1 MSALQ
6 PLAPIQPVNFP
17 NDRDYTHDRLIEQS
31 AILELRLRDGTW
43 KLDTCNEKEVIFE
56 EMKGELDLMIL
67 HLTDGSWRLCSCN
80 PSKHLPL
87 ISGLASEGFGFAE
100 TDEEKTFMRETRDRA
115 RIWRA
120 KIRSGDFNDKDAD
133 LLRAW
138 SRTLRHR
145 IEFQTWSGP
154 LEESPEFVE
163 VVEEINALSGGLR
176 ELEEHHVD
184 EILTHLS
191 KKWGIPKPPV
201 RFVDKCNPLTDAWQV
216 GRDLVIKDEDG
227 KTTRVALPQFDE
239 LIFCRGGA
247 SPYSISHEFCHYL
260 SRYMKGSTDEES
272 ATNCGLNEVGN
283 TLHKIEHKLTVTPV
297 KKSLNTLS
305 LKRNSGGKMAK
316 EELMDYVP
324 LVAGVFAGELIDE
337 MGYIEQFTGGIAT
350 GFEGILKAGIGIGV
364 AYLGITKMKGAAKD
378 FMIGMGAPLV
388 VAGIKQQFMPTLAL
402 RPALGPP
409 VVVAPAQ
416 LTPYAR
422 PTGLYQGHPTLQVPK
437 IPPRPGILAPPQ
449 MTQYQRMQEPA
460 LGGKWMLGGPSR

>member
-1 MSALQ
+1 MALQ
-6 PLAPIQPVNFP
+6 ALEPLPMIVPQNFP
-17 NDRDYTHDRLIEQS
+17 GDRDYT
-31 AILELRLRDGTW
+31 LEALKEELALMERHLR
-43 KLDTCNEKEVIFE
+43 
-56 EMKGELDLMIL
+56 
-67 HLTDGSWRLCSCN
+67 DGSWRLCRCN
-80 PSKHLPL
+80 PEKHLPL
-87 ISGLASEGFGFAE
+87 LAGLASEGFGFSE
-100 TDEEKTFMRETRDRA
+100 DPEEKEFMRQIRDRS

-120 KIRSGDFNDKDAD
+120 KIQEGKFTDEDAD
-133 LLRAW
+133 QLRAW
-138 SRTLRHR
+138 ARRLRHR
-145 IEFQTWSGP
+145 IEFRNWSGP
-154 LEESPEFVE
+154 LEETPEFVE
-163 VVEEINALSGGLR
+163 IVEEINALSGGLK

-216 GRDLVIKDEDG
+216 GRDLVVKDEDG

-239 LIFCRGGA
+239 LIFCRGGS
-247 SPYSISHEFCHYL
+247 SPYTISHEFCHYL

-272 ATNCGLNEVGN
+272 ATNCGLDEVGN

-388 VAGIKQQFMPTLAL
+388 VAGIKQQFMPSLAL

-409 VVVAPAQ
+409 VVVAPR
-416 LTPYAR
+416 LTPYAV
-422 PTGLYQGHPTLQVPK
+422 PTGLRGGHPVLQVPVT
-437 IPPRPGILAPPQ
+437 PPRPGILAPPQ